1 MKELLAPA
9 GSSEAF
15 YAAVSNG
22 ANAIYLGLST
32 FSARAYA
39 ENFSIDTLKEFVN
52 YAHLRNVKVYVAMN
66 TILYD
71 YELDNAY
78 DTVDKL
84 AEIGVDAIIVQ
95 DLALL
100 DYITSNYQSIEAHIS
115 TQVGIDDIYGVTF
128 VKNMGSTRCV
138 LAREVN
144 IKTID
149 EIKKLIDIEIETF
162 IHGALCVS
170 YSGNC
175 FMSGLLGMRSGN
187 RGRCVGCCRKLYKLK
202 NNNTLEVLMPNYIL
216 SMKDLNTSSNILNFN
231 SVDSFKIEG
240 RMKEPSYVAGIVRYY
255 RELLDGKKPN
265 KAHLFKNFQR
275 TFTKGYI
282 SGEDPENITNIEKPN
297 NYGYLVGEVI
307 NVYKGKV
314 TIKLCNKVNQ
324 HDQLR
329 LETKPHIDEISF
341 PLTKMYDNTGNLINE
356 SNSIIHVYLKEKAY
370 VGQKVYKTKDVNYL
384 KDITKTFHEDYQKLP
399 ITFNVFGEI
408 GKPLTI
414 TLAYNNIKVNTS
426 SEYLIET
433 AKTTGVTEE
442 NFTNLLEKLND
453 TPYYLKN
460 VNVKFPTNGFVPLK
474 IISSMKRDLIEKL
487 NNKRLVVNVLK
498 KEPKKIKVPEYKL
511 PTPVLTCEVETID
524 QYNACIEQG
533 IETIYYQNK
542 VSRNNSTYV
551 EGFDRVL
558 VGGLNGVE
566 YYKDKCLITT
576 DYSLNIVNHE
586 SLRVLHEH
594 GVDTVT
600 LSYEINKTDI
610 NALIENYY
618 DKYEKYPKVELI
630 VYGRQKL
637 MVTKYCPLKRMG
649 MCGKCKTDSFS
660 LVDEFAEF
668 PLGFKNCE
676 VTLYNSKVLNL
687 IDDLKDFEGISSYRL
702 SFTKETK
709 DETTNIIKMFKERL
723 NNLDDTTKL
732 FDSKL
737 NTRGHLN
744 KEIM

>member
-22 ANAIYLGLST
+22 ADAVYLGLSS

-39 ENFSIDTLKEFVN
+39 QNFDVDSLVEFVG

-71 YELDNAY
+71 YELDSAFE
-78 DTVDKL
+78 TVDKL
-84 AEIGVDAIIVQ
+84 ASIGIDAIIVQ

-100 DYITSNYQSIEAHIS
+100 DYITRNYSSIEAHIS
-115 TQVGIDDIYGVTF
+115 TQVGIDDINGVTF
-128 VKNMGSTRCV
+128 VKNIGSTRCV

-202 NNNTLEVLMPNYIL
+202 NNTTLEVMMPNYIL
-216 SMKDLNTSSNILNFN
+216 SMKDLNTSSDILNFN
-231 SVDSFKIEG
+231 SIDSYKIEG

-282 SGEDPENITNIEKPN
+282 TDSNVENITNIEKPN

-329 LETKPHIDEISF
+329 LETIPHIDEISF
-341 PLTKMYDNTGNLINE
+341 PLTKMYDNAGNLINE
-356 SNSIIHVYLKEKAY
+356 SSNIIHVFLKEKAY

-384 KDITKTFHEDYQKLP
+384 KEISKTFHEDYRKLP

-408 GKPLTI
+408 GKPLKM
-414 TLAYNNIKVNTS
+414 TLAYNNVKVNTT
-426 SEYLIET
+426 SEYLIEL
-433 AKTTGVTEE
+433 AKTTGVTDE

-453 TPYYLKN
+453 TPYYLKDIN
-460 VNVKFPTNGFVPLK
+460 IKFPKNGFVPLK
-474 IISSMKRDLIEKL
+474 IISSMKRELIEKL
-487 NNKRLVVNVLK
+487 NEKRLVVNVIK
-498 KEPKKIKVPEYKL
+498 KEPIKINVPEFRK
-511 PTPVLTCEVETID
+511 PTPILTCEVQNEE

-533 IETIYYQNK
+533 IDIIYYKNK
-542 VSRNNSTYV
+542 VSRNNAKYV
-551 EGFDRVL
+551 DGYERVL

-566 YYKDKCLITT
+566 YYKDKCKVTT
-576 DYSLNIVNHE
+576 DYSLNIVNHQ

-618 DKYEKYPKVELI
+618 DEYLTYPKVELI

-668 PLGFKNCE
+668 PLGFNNCE
-676 VTLYNSKVLNL
+676 VTLYNSKTLNL
-687 IDDLKDFEGISSYRL
+687 IDDLKDFDGISSYRL

-709 DETTNIIKMFKERL
+709 DETIRIIEMFKNRL
-723 NNLDDTTKL
+723 NNLDDETKL
-732 FDSKL
+732 FDSTN

-744 KEIM
+744 REIM

>member
-22 ANAIYLGLST
+22 ADAVYLGLSS

-39 ENFSIDTLKEFVN
+39 QNFDVDSLVEFVG

-71 YELDNAY
+71 YELDSAFE
-78 DTVDKL
+78 TVDKL
-84 AEIGVDAIIVQ
+84 ASIGIDAIIVQ

-100 DYITSNYQSIEAHIS
+100 DYITRNYSSIEAHIS
-115 TQVGIDDIYGVTF
+115 TQVGIDDINGVTF
-128 VKNMGSTRCV
+128 VKNIGSTRCV

-202 NNNTLEVLMPNYIL
+202 NNTTLEIMMPNYIL
-216 SMKDLNTSSNILNFN
+216 SMKDLNTSSDILNFN
-231 SVDSFKIEG
+231 SIDSYKIEG

-282 SGEDPENITNIEKPN
+282 TDSNVENITNIEKPN

-341 PLTKMYDNTGNLINE
+341 PLTKMYDNAGNLINE
-356 SNSIIHVYLKEKAY
+356 SSNIIHVYLKEKAY

-384 KDITKTFHEDYQKLP
+384 KEISKTFHEDYRKLP

-408 GKPLTI
+408 GKPLKM
-414 TLAYNNIKVNTS
+414 TLAYNNVKVNTT
-426 SEYLIET
+426 SEYLIEL
-433 AKTTGVTEE
+433 AKTTGVTDE

-453 TPYYLKN
+453 TPYYLKDIN
-460 VNVKFPTNGFVPLK
+460 IKFPKNGFVPLK
-474 IISSMKRDLIEKL
+474 IISSMKRELIEKL
-487 NNKRLVVNVLK
+487 NEKRLVVNVIK
-498 KEPKKIKVPEYKL
+498 KEPIKINVPEFRK
-511 PTPVLTCEVETID
+511 PTPILTCEVQNEE

-533 IETIYYQNK
+533 IDIIYYKNK
-542 VSRNNSTYV
+542 VSRNNAKYV
-551 EGFDRVL
+551 EGYERVL

-566 YYKDKCLITT
+566 YYKDKCKVTT
-576 DYSLNIVNHE
+576 DYSLNIVNHQ

-618 DKYEKYPKVELI
+618 DEYLTYPKVELI

-637 MVTKYCPLKRMG
+637 MVTKYCPLKRIG
-649 MCGKCKTDSFS
+649 MCGKCKTESFS
-660 LVDEFAEF
+660 LVDEIAEF
-668 PLGFKNCE
+668 PLGFNNCE
-676 VTLYNSKVLNL
+676 VTLYNSKTLNL
-687 IDDLKDFEGISSYRL
+687 IDDLKDFDGISSYRL

-709 DETTNIIKMFKERL
+709 DETIRIIEMFKNRL
-723 NNLDDTTKL
+723 NNLDDETKL
-732 FDSKL
+732 FDSTN

-744 KEIM
+744 REIM

>member
-22 ANAIYLGLST
+22 ADAIYLGLSS

-39 ENFSIDTLKEFVN
+39 ENFNVDTLQEFVG

-71 YELDNAY
+71 YELENAFE
-78 DTVDKL
+78 TVDKL
-84 AEIGVDAIIVQ
+84 ASISVDAIIVQ

-100 DYITSNYQSIEAHIS
+100 DYITRNYESIEAHIS

-144 IKTID
+144 IETID

-202 NNNTLEVLMPNYIL
+202 NNKTLEILMPNYIL
-216 SMKDLNTSSNILNFN
+216 SMKDLNTSNNILNFK

-240 RMKEPSYVAGIVRYY
+240 RMKEPTYVAGIVRYY

-314 TIKLCNKVNQ
+314 TIKLYNKVNQ

-341 PLTKMYDNTGNLINE
+341 PLTKMYDNNGNLINE
-356 SNSIIHVYLKEKAY
+356 SNNIIHVYLKEKAY

-384 KDITKTFHEDYQKLP
+384 KEITKTFHEDYRKLP

-408 GKPLTI
+408 GKPLTM

-426 SEYLIET
+426 SDYLIEE

-460 VNVKFPTNGFVPLK
+460 INVKFPTNGFVPLK

-487 NNKRLVVNVLK
+487 NNERLAVNVKK
-498 KEPKKIKVPEYKL
+498 KEATKVIVPEFKK
-511 PTPVLTCEVETID
+511 PTPILTCEVETID
-524 QYNACIEQG
+524 QYNACLEQG
-533 IETIYYQNK
+533 IDVIYYQNK
-542 VSRNNSTYV
+542 VSRNNSTYI
-551 EGFDRVL
+551 EGYERVL
-558 VGGLNGVE
+558 VGGLNGVQ
-566 YYKDKCLITT
+566 YYKDKCKVTT

-586 SLRVLHEH
+586 SLRVLHEN

-600 LSYEINKTDI
+600 LSYEINKNDI
-610 NALIENYY
+610 NNLIENYY
-618 DKYEKYPKVELI
+618 NQYLTYPKVELI

-649 MCGKCKTDSFS
+649 LCGKCKTDSFS
-660 LVDEFAEF
+660 LADEIAEF
-668 PLGFKNCE
+668 PLGFNNCE

-709 DETTNIIKMFKERL
+709 EETINIIKMFKERL
-723 NNLDDTTKL
+723 NNLDDDTKL

-744 KEIM
+744 REIM

>member
-22 ANAIYLGLST
+22 ADAVYLGLSS

-39 ENFSIDTLKEFVN
+39 QNFDVDSLVEFVG

-71 YELDNAY
+71 YELDSAFE
-78 DTVDKL
+78 TVDKL
-84 AEIGVDAIIVQ
+84 ASIGIDAIIVQ

-100 DYITSNYQSIEAHIS
+100 DYITRNYSSIEAHIS
-115 TQVGIDDIYGVTF
+115 TQVGIDDINGVTF
-128 VKNMGSTRCV
+128 VKNIGSTRCV

-202 NNNTLEVLMPNYIL
+202 NNTTLEVMMPNYIL
-216 SMKDLNTSSNILNFN
+216 SMKDLNTSSDILNFN
-231 SVDSFKIEG
+231 SIDSYKIEG

-282 SGEDPENITNIEKPN
+282 TDSNVENITNIEKPN

-341 PLTKMYDNTGNLINE
+341 PLTKMYDNAGNLINE
-356 SNSIIHVYLKEKAY
+356 SSNIIHVYLKEKAY

-384 KDITKTFHEDYQKLP
+384 KEISKTFHEDYRKLP

-408 GKPLTI
+408 GKPLKM
-414 TLAYNNIKVNTS
+414 TLAYNNVKVNTT
-426 SEYLIET
+426 SEYLIEL
-433 AKTTGVTEE
+433 AKTTGVTDE

-453 TPYYLKN
+453 TPYYLKDIN
-460 VNVKFPTNGFVPLK
+460 IKFPKNGFVPLK
-474 IISSMKRDLIEKL
+474 IISSMKRELIEKL
-487 NNKRLVVNVLK
+487 NEKRLVVNVIK
-498 KEPKKIKVPEYKL
+498 KEPIKINVPEFRK
-511 PTPVLTCEVETID
+511 PTPILTCEVQNEE

-533 IETIYYQNK
+533 IDIIYYKNK
-542 VSRNNSTYV
+542 VSRNNAKYV
-551 EGFDRVL
+551 EGYERVL

-566 YYKDKCLITT
+566 YYKDKCKVTT
-576 DYSLNIVNHE
+576 DYSLNIVNHQ

-618 DKYEKYPKVELI
+618 DEYLTYPKVELI

-637 MVTKYCPLKRMG
+637 MVTKYCPLKRIG
-649 MCGKCKTDSFS
+649 MCGKCKTESFS
-660 LVDEFAEF
+660 LVDEIAEF
-668 PLGFKNCE
+668 PLGFNNCE
-676 VTLYNSKVLNL
+676 VTLYNSKTLNL
-687 IDDLKDFEGISSYRL
+687 IDDLKDFDGISSYRL

-709 DETTNIIKMFKERL
+709 DETIRIIEMFKNRL
-723 NNLDDTTKL
+723 NNLDDETKL
-732 FDSKL
+732 FDSTN

-744 KEIM
+744 REIM